1 MRQIS
6 DIYLAK
12 VRQFS
17 TAQSAS
23 CAFARTGR
31 FPFFR
36 VRFVMI
42 LLGGLCRLGGLDASW
57 VMDGHGYNVI
67 VSHEETCKIYVMA
80 VFPCFKRNSGCSDC
94 SMSFLQAVKFW
105 TLAPS
110 SPTPWLQNRL
120 QLGAGECWR
129 SYPCNVLMVTTWL
142 AWE

>member
-1 MRQIS
+1 MTCSFLSFPRAERVYLNRSSAALEAFFGGTVRQIS

-67 VSHEETCKIYVMA
+67 VSHEETCKIYVMT
-80 VFPCFKRNSGCSDC
+80 VFPCFKRNSGCADC
-94 SMSFLQAVKFW
+94 SMPFLQAVKFG
-105 TLAPS
+105 
-110 SPTPWLQNRL
+110 R
-120 QLGAGECWR
+120 
-129 SYPCNVLMVTTWL
+129 
-142 AWE
+142 